1 MIQELFDFGAN
12 IPKTLKIDGAELPI
26 TWRRN
31 PKARRYILR
40 VKRPACLVA
49 TIPRGGSKREAW
61 AFVQR
66 SHSWIQRQLNRPVP
80 AARSEIWFRGQKIPI
95 GEFDAA
101 AAQRAA
107 IVELTERTRGL
118 AAQTNSEISRITIR
132 NQRTR
137 WGSCS
142 RRRAISLNWR
152 LIQTPQF
159 VVDYIILHELMH
171 LRQMNHSKRFW
182 AEVEKVCP
190 TWREA
195 ERWIRKHGRE
205 IMP

>member
-1 MIQELFDFGAN
+1 MSDQALLQINDSHV
-12 IPKTLKIDGAELPI
+12 PI
-26 TWRRN
+26 VFRRN

-49 TIPRGGSKREAW
+49 TIPRGGSQREAW
-61 AFVQR
+61 SFIER
-66 SHSWIQRQLNRPVP
+66 SKPWIQQQLAKPFP
-80 AARSEIWFRGQKIPI
+80 EQKTDTWFRGQKIPI
-95 GEFDAA
+95 ADFDSNFVRQL
-101 AAQRAA
+101 AQS
-107 IVELTERTRGL
+107 ELVRRTLEL

-152 LIQTPQF
+152 LIQTPAF

-182 AEVEKVCP
+182 DEVEKVCP

-195 ERWIRKHGRE
+195 EKWLRQHGRE
-205 IMP
+205 IMSG